1 MRKRLLQTLLAGLFL
16 LIGSSASA
24 LEMVDSVYQ
33 IGTATDLVE
42 FAQKVSAG
50 EQTANAVLTA
60 NIDLNGVEMP
70 PIGTV
75 TFPYKGI
82 FDGQGF
88 RVDNWN
94 RVAAE
99 AKDGL
104 FGHLMDA
111 TVMNLTVDGTFD
123 ASDLATDGSG
133 TIGFATGTTLI
144 RNVHSDVDVTV
155 NNNKHVGGLVGSL
168 QGTAW
173 IDRSS
178 YSGTLTVNVS
188 FGDSNG
194 GVCGYSNTGKISN
207 CLFSG
212 RIISLN
218 TEKSFH
224 FGGILGYVNNDKFQ
238 GLNGCLSTGSVEAEV
253 DCATFAAILGRA
265 NTNTP
270 SEVLYGNCWLGGKAA
285 RGMAGAKAVH
295 TECLTEEQ
303 LANGY
308 ATYMLNVTNDVP
320 VWFQQIGTDPM
331 PVREGSAVVY
341 ATGTVDCD
349 GTFGEN
355 VTFSNTEGTLNYAS
369 HQLDEDGFCT
379 VCGQLGKDEE
389 GFFLISNAKALRWIS
404 AEVAAGKFK
413 NIKTNLRIT
422 ADLDL
427 GGENWI
433 PIGNDSQMFMG
444 DVDGGFHTIS
454 NMKVDWDQPGA
465 GLFGTVA
472 SGNIYNLIIDE
483 TCSVVGVKYAGGLI
497 GHTSGAAVT
506 NITQVGVLCDVTCQ
520 GEAAAGIVGNA
531 NASNVC
537 NIYRCFTTGSISA
550 AKDAACFSGW
560 LGNVGAK
567 VQDCWTVSEVTN
579 FQNEGKYLARHGG
592 SSPLK
597 NCYSLYGTQAPNID
611 MDDLG
616 SGKLAW
622 LLNGKSF
629 INPMW
634 FQTIGADEYPIWDKT
649 HGFVYE
655 ASEDSYASVT
665 DEASYQTFVSTIL
678 DTEKSFA
685 ENTIATQSLLDDYVA
700 LVEILASAAD
710 RESFFVGYE
719 ALMLE
724 RDTVEN
730 SAALYAEYAKR
741 CEDIIAF
748 LDTTVFSGNYRSIL
762 EDYLYETLEPN
773 ETYPNGSYLHVYGS
787 HVLTDE
793 ALKVELEFVE
803 ELLKQALAE
812 DYQPGAEIT
821 SLLVN
826 PLFDHE
832 EPFHGWTYETS
843 GTSFWTATVPCV
855 LSAAE
860 GYNCVFD
867 INQTLTG
874 LKNGIYMLE
883 VNGAFRA
890 GADIYNDYHAAMAYM
905 NGNYNYVMM
914 ESEDVLLKDAA
925 VDGENCLL
933 TGDVKDYT
941 YILGE
946 KEGYVPYGPV
956 GCTYAF
962 KAGRYVNRVA
972 AEVTDGTLT
981 VGLMNPGSNTGKDW
995 VGFGNFRLFYLGSEE
1010 TANETLD
1017 RVLESYVARANTIS
1031 NFIFS
1036 WAEDFSKYP
1045 NHSEA
1050 LKAEMA
1056 DAVAAVAAATDAK
1069 AKMELVAK
1077 FSEIFR
1083 NIYECRQAY
1092 VNMIQTASSVLNVV
1106 DEMLRY
1112 EYVTQEEYNAVYE
1125 QHEAAWNAYCEGTV
1139 SAEEALEIADK
1150 FNENELYPKFVD
1162 GAYQLAT
1169 IKDVNIFALM
1179 VNVGQSY
1186 INGALV
1192 NDLDFTGV
1200 EDFTPIGWNLQ
1211 DDGVTANNSFV
1222 YRGEFNGN
1230 GHTISNL
1237 NINKINSIGVGFFG
1251 SIGSPAKITDL
1262 RLDNTCV
1269 IVAND
1274 RAGLV
1279 GRSTG
1284 SGEIYLERLGNE
1296 GTVSASIAAAGIL
1309 GNANDGSIAN
1319 ITDCYSTGI
1328 INQPEGATEAKNC
1341 VQICGWMG
1349 SVGGSITNCWSIA
1362 SVTGFDNASRMFCR
1376 AANEKTIITNSYS
1389 IIGDGTTAMI
1399 VTKDAVAN
1407 GELTYKLNEG
1417 NVEEPIWRQT
1427 LGEGGDAHPVLNPAH
1442 LIVYQLED
1450 GTYTNDPDGTDA
1462 ITEIKAELG
1471 SVVSVYD
1478 AQGRILRSNVSAEG
1492 SLNGMPKGFYIL
1504 KGQNGTGRSII
1515 KK

>member
-33 IGTATDLVE
+33 IGTAADLVE
-42 FAQKVSAG
+42 FAQKVSEG
-50 EQTANAVLTA
+50 EMTANAVLTA
-60 NIDLNGVEMP
+60 NIDLAEVQMI

-75 TFPYKGI
+75 ASPYKGI

-88 RVDNWN
+88 RVDNWK
-94 RVAAE
+94 RVATDAM
-99 AKDGL
+99 DGF
-104 FGHLMDA
+104 FGNLVDA
-111 TVMNLTVDGTFD
+111 TIVNLTIDGSLE
-123 ASDLATDGSG
+123 AGEPATNGSG
-133 TIGFATGTTLI
+133 TIGYATGNTLI
-144 RNVHSDVDVTV
+144 RNVHSDVDVTIS
-155 NNNKHVGGLVGSL
+155 NSRHAGGLVGSL
-168 QGTAW
+168 QGKAW
-173 IDRSS
+173 IDCCS
-178 YSGTLTVNVS
+178 YSGTVTITLGC
-188 FGDSNG
+188 GDSNG
-194 GVCGYSNTGKISN
+194 GVCGYSNTGKITNS
-207 CLFSG
+207 LFSG
-212 RIISLN
+212 RLVSLN
-218 TEKSFH
+218 TEKTFH
-224 FGGILGYVNNDKFQ
+224 LGGILGYVNNADFQ
-238 GLNGCLSTGSVEAEV
+238 GLNGCLSIGSIEAEV
-253 DCATFAAILGRA
+253 DCSTFAAILGRA
-265 NTNTP
+265 NTSTR
-270 SEVLYGNCWLGGKAA
+270 SEVLYGNCWLGGKAL
-285 RGMAGAKAVH
+285 RGMSGAKAVH

-303 LANGY
+303 LGNGY
-308 ATYMLNVTNDVP
+308 ATYMLNVTNEYP
-320 VWFQQIGTDPM
+320 VWFQQIGTDPL
-331 PVREGSAVVY
+331 PTREGDAVVY
-341 ATGTVDCD
+341 AVGTVNCD
-349 GTFGEN
+349 GTFGED
-355 VTFSNTEGTLNYAS
+355 VTFSNTEGTLNYAD
-369 HQLDEDGFCT
+369 HQPDEDGFCT
-379 VCGQLGKDEE
+379 VCGSLTKDED
-389 GFFLISNAKALRWIS
+389 GFFLISSAKALRWIS
-404 AEVAAGKFK
+404 VQVAAGNFM
-413 NIKTNLRIT
+413 NVTTNLRIT

-427 GGENWI
+427 GGENWV
-433 PIGNDSQMFMG
+433 PIGNDSRMFQG

-454 NMKVDWDQPGA
+454 NMKVDWDQSGA

-472 SGNIYNLIIDE
+472 KGNIYNLIIDE
-483 TCSVVGVKYAGGLI
+483 TCSVIGVKYAGGLI
-497 GHTSGAAVT
+497 GHTKGSGTT

-520 GEAAAGIVGNA
+520 GEAAAGLVGNA
-531 NASNVC
+531 NDGNVC
-537 NIYRCFTTGSISA
+537 NIYRCFTTGAISA

-567 VQDCWTVSEVTN
+567 VHDCWSISMVTN
-579 FQNEGKYLARHGG
+579 YQNEGRYLARHGG

-597 NCYSLYGTQAPNID
+597 NCYSLHGTQAPNID
-611 MDDLG
+611 MEALLN
-616 SGKLAW
+616 GKLAW

-629 INPMW
+629 INPKW

-724 RDTVEN
+724 RDTVMA
-730 SAALYAEYAKR
+730 SASLYEGYAAR
-741 CEDIIAF
+741 CEEMIAF
-748 LDTTVFSGNYRSIL
+748 LDTTIFSGNYRTIL
-762 EDYLYETLEPN
+762 EDYLYETIEPN
-773 ETYPNGSYLHVYGS
+773 DIYPNGSYAYVYAA
-787 HVLTDE
+787 HVLTNE
-793 ALKVELEFVE
+793 ELKAETAFVE

-821 SLLVN
+821 NLLTN

-832 EPFHGWTYETS
+832 EKFHGWTYDAT
-843 GTSFWTATVPCV
+843 GSFWTATVPDV
-855 LSAAE
+855 FSAAE
-860 GYNCVFD
+860 AYNSVFD

-914 ESEDVLLKDAA
+914 ESEDVISKDAA

-941 YILGE
+941 YVLGE

-956 GCTYAF
+956 GCAYAF

-972 AEVTDGTLT
+972 TEVTDGTLT
-981 VGLMNPGSNTGKDW
+981 VGMMNPGSKTGNDW
-995 VGFGNFRLFYLGSEE
+995 VGYGNFRLFYLGTEE

-1017 RVLESYVARANTIS
+1017 KVLKSYVDRANTIS
-1031 NFIFS
+1031 NYVFS

-1045 NHSEA
+1045 NFSEA
-1050 LKAEMA
+1050 LKTEMA
-1056 DAVAAVAAATDAK
+1056 AAVAAVADATDAK
-1069 AKMELVAK
+1069 TKLELVAK
-1077 FSEIFR
+1077 FSEIFKG
-1083 NIYECRQAY
+1083 IYECRQAY
-1092 VNMIQTASSVLNVV
+1092 VTMIRTASSVLNVV

-1211 DDGVTANNSFV
+1211 DDGATANNSFV

-1328 INQPEGATEAKNC
+1328 INQPEGATDAKNC
-1341 VQICGWMG
+1341 VQICGWLG
-1349 SVGGSITNCWSIA
+1349 SVGGTITNCWSIA
-1362 SVTGFDNASRMFCR
+1362 SVTGFDDASRIFCR
-1376 AANEKTIITNSYS
+1376 ASNDKTIVTNSYS
-1389 IIGDGTTAMI
+1389 TMGDGSKAQ
-1399 VTKDAVAN
+1399 VVKKEAVAS

-1417 NVEEPIWRQT
+1417 NTEKPLWRQT

-1492 SLNGMPKGFYIL
+1492 SLNGMPKGFYIM